1 MSTPNIPNRVQILKQ
16 KFTQSL
22 GLPFRD
28 LLPES
33 TITEALKAEKLNTAD
48 GYLTHLLPFG
58 HFYLRF

>member
-1 MSTPNIPNRVQILKQ
+1 MSISNIPNRVQILKQ

-33 TITEALKAEKLNTAD
+33 IILEALKAEKIK
-48 GYLTHLLPFG
+48 
-58 HFYLRF
+58 

>member
-1 MSTPNIPNRVQILKQ
+1 MSISTLPSRVQILKQ

-33 TITEALKAEKLNTAD
+33 IILEALNAEKIKCRRRLFDPVVT
-48 GYLTHLLPFG
+48 LW
-58 HFYLRF
+58 